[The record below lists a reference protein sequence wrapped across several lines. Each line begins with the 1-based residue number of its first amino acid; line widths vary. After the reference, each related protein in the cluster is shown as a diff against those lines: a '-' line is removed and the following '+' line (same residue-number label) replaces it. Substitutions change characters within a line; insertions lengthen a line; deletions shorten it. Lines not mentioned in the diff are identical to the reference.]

1 MRKEKSMA
9 KTVVGL
15 MDTYQ
20 EAESVIRDLVD
31 SGFKGDEIGFVA
43 REDMPGR
50 RGEPRDVKI
59 GAEPRTVEKAA
70 AGATLG
76 GVTGLVIGLAI
87 VAIPGIGPV
96 AAAGPV
102 GTALAGGGIGFAAGG
117 IIGTLTGAGVPEEEA
132 QFYAEGVKR
141 GSALVIIR
149 TEDRKADQAVDI
161 MERHGAVDI
170 AYRAEQW
177 RQAGWTRF
185 DEHAEPYTSEQISR
199 EWEAGRPGGEEDYR
213 RHFRAVYP
221 QSEDFNSYR
230 SAYAFGAEL
239 AEAHRY
245 RGRLWPQIEN
255 EVKEEWECN
264 NPGPWDEYK
273 EAIHYGWERRA
284 RVHEEV

>member
-1 MRKEKSMA
+1 MA

-31 SGFKGDEIGFVA
+31 SGFKGDEIGFLG
-43 REDMPGR
+43 REDIAGR
-50 RGEPRDVKI
+50 VGPRDEKI
-59 GAEPRTVEKAA
+59 GTEPRTVEKAA

-117 IIGTLTGAGVPEEEA
+117 IIGALTGAGVPEEEA
-132 QFYAEGVKR
+132 QYYAEGVRR
-141 GSALVIIR
+141 GGALVILR
-149 TEDRKADQAVDI
+149 TEDRRADQAVDI

-170 AYRAEQW
+170 ARRAEQW
-177 RQAGWTRF
+177 RQAGWARF
-185 DEHAEPYTSEQISR
+185 DEQAEPYTSKIVR
-199 EWEAGRPGGEEDYR
+199 ERGAGRPGMEEDYR
-213 RHFRAVYP
+213 RHFRGVYP
-221 QSEDFNSYR
+221 EGEDFDSYR

-239 AEAHRY
+239 AEANRY
-245 RGRLWPQIEN
+245 RGRLWPQIES
-255 EVKEEWECN
+255 EVKEEWECY
-264 NPGPWDEYK
+264 NPGPWDKYK

-284 RVHEEV
+284 KVHEEA